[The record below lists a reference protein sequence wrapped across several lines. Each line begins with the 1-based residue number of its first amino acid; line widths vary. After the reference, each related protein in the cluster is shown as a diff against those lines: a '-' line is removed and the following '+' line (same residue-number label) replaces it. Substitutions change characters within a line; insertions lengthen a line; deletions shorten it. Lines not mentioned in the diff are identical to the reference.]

1 MLGTAVAQLRF
12 AIALLNGRP
21 VPPWALNGL
30 IAGARATLREFGEI
44 GAEGAQAVSSPLL
57 DEASRREVQLR
68 RFRRQAAIAA
78 AETTYYGNL
87 FATLGLDPRRLTWQE
102 IARLP
107 LTPKDALRDDP
118 DAFVRHGA
126 DCFLRATTHGT
137 TGTPTAVCFSSAEL
151 RAMAALSGLGFLLQ
165 DTLAPD
171 DVVMIGTSARGLL
184 GNIGLAGGAAHAG
197 AMVIPSGVIDPA
209 HALAQLAAPLRVPG
223 KKPKVSTLAA
233 YPSYVGMLV
242 EEGLRRGYGPH
253 DFGLERILGGG
264 EIVTQGLKER
274 ARRLFGDARWSES
287 WAMTE
292 TYPVG
297 GTRCEEGHLHFPLDQ
312 GLVEVL
318 DPDSGETAEP
328 GALGVLVVT
337 PFAPFRDATPL
348 LRYNTEDLVRAVP
361 AALTCSLKSLPAT
374 SDLLG
379 KQRLSVR
386 VDGQW
391 VTPRQVLEALETLE
405 CVPLPA
411 RCGFRAAPAGI
422 DVEVV
427 VREEGAQVR
436 HAIIAALETRDV
448 PVRDVRLVIDPS
460 QLEDPYPLRGDL
472 RETHFT
478 ATSSLQ
484 SLAPG
489 RAV

>member
-1 MLGTAVAQLRF
+1 
-12 AIALLNGRP
+12 
-21 VPPWALNGL
+21 
-30 IAGARATLREFGEI
+30 
-44 GAEGAQAVSSPLL
+44 
-57 DEASRREVQLR
+57 
-68 RFRRQAAIAA
+68 
-78 AETTYYGNL
+78 
-87 FATLGLDPRRLTWQE
+87 
-102 IARLP
+102 
-107 LTPKDALRDDP
+107 
-118 DAFVRHGA
+118 
-126 DCFLRATTHGT
+126 
-137 TGTPTAVCFSSAEL
+137 
-151 RAMAALSGLGFLLQ
+151 MAALSGLGFLLQ

-171 DVVMIGTSARGLL
+171 DVVMICTSTRGLL

-209 HALAQLAAPLRVPG
+209 QALAQLAAPLCIPG
-223 KKPKVSTLAA
+223 KKSKASTLAA

-242 EEGLRRGYGPH
+242 EEGLRRGYRPH

-264 EIVTQGLKER
+264 EIVTQGLKDR
-274 ARRLFGDARWSES
+274 ARRVFGDTCWIES

-312 GLVEVL
+312 GLVEAL
-318 DPDSGETAEP
+318 DPDSGERAEP
-328 GALGVLVVT
+328 GETGVLVVT

-348 LRYNTEDLVRAVP
+348 LRYNTEDLVLAVP

-391 VTPRQVLEALETLE
+391 VTPRQVLEALEALE

-411 RCGFRAAPAGI
+411 RCGFRLAPGRVAV

-436 HAIIAALETRDV
+436 HAVIAALEARAV
-448 PVRDVRLVIDPS
+448 PVRDVRLVIDPG

-478 ATSSLQ
+478 ATPSLQ
-484 SLAPG
+484 SRTPG
-489 RAV
+489 NAG